1 MTRSHA
7 NSARTGL
14 TMLEVVFAMA
24 LLGLVA
30 TTSMAALSYV
40 HKSHAREQ
48 KTLAASEIASRLI
61 LMYIDDPESPNNE
74 GELIEWI
81 NGEKYRYKLDH
92 GTVNIT
98 SAVPAPTD
106 SRENVIGLGSI
117 HIVKVRVWLSEENG
131 GTVSFNAKA
140 PHAVLSRIIDPM
152 SNVLRPD
159 SRERMLQK
167 YGAAAISEF
176 MRTGQFN
183 GSGAPP
189 KGAGA
194 ASDGKKK

>member
-1 MTRSHA
+1 MTRSVL

-61 LMYIDDPESPNNE
+61 LMYIDDPESPDKE
-74 GELIEWI
+74 GDLIEWI

-98 SAVPAPTD
+98 SAVPAPSD
-106 SRENVIGLGSI
+106 SASNVIGLDSI
-117 HIVKVRVWLSEENG
+117 HMVKVRVWLSEENG
-131 GTVSFNAKA
+131 GSVSFNTKA
-140 PHAVLSRIIDPM
+140 PHAVLSRLIDPM
-152 SNVLRPD
+152 SAITRPD
-159 SRERMLQK
+159 SQERMLQK
-167 YGAAAISEF
+167 YGAAALSQYIK
-176 MRTGQFN
+176 TGQFN
-183 GSGAPP
+183 SSGTPP
-189 KGAGA
+189 KGTT
-194 ASDGKKK
+194 SEGKNK